1 VAGPLPLHRVRAVNT
16 VAESENKIHDD
27 RVAAQYGFRGG
38 LVAGSTVYGYMAA
51 PIAASMP
58 EWLERGSMKL
68 RLIEPFYDGDEVVVR
83 TEVDAE
89 GSIRVGAE
97 RPDGTVCAQAAG
109 KIRRDLR
116 TAPAP
121 FAEAPLPA
129 MEQRVA
135 ATRGTLVPGA
145 ALGTVVLR
153 LDTADPGRLLQLS
166 NDILVRNFRLAPWI
180 HTASEIDNWGVV
192 NPGDEISVRGRIH
205 DRFDRKGH
213 ELVVLDVMLIASGG
227 RLVETVRHTAIYRVR
242 AIMNG
247 TEERT

>member
-58 EWLERGSMKL
+58 GWMERGSMKL
-68 RLIEPFYDGDEVVVR
+68 RLIEPFYHGDEVVVR

-89 GSIRVGAE
+89 GSIRIGAE
-97 RPDGTVCAQAAG
+97 RPDGTVCAQALG
-109 KIRRDLR
+109 TIRRDSR
-116 TAPAP
+116 AAPAP
-121 FAEAPLPA
+121 CAEALLPA

-135 ATRGTLVPGA
+135 ATRDTLVPGA
-145 ALGTVVLR
+145 VLGTVVLR
-153 LDTADPGRLLQLS
+153 LNTADPGRLLQLS

-180 HTASEIDNWGVV
+180 HTASDIDNWGVV
-192 NPGDEISVRGRIH
+192 NPGDEVSIRGRIH

-227 RLVETVRHTAIYRVR
+227 RVIQTVRHTAIYRVR

-247 TEERT
+247 TENQT